1 MNSLLTLAIAA
12 ALTGPTMLT
21 GPAEAP
27 RAVVQLAQAAPAV
40 VPAPTPRPR
49 AQTAPQTAPA
59 NIPAAQAAPPADA
72 APQAAPGQQAT
83 DAAPPVANETL
94 PVAIGLEPLPGI
106 AGPYL
111 AARQAAVDS
120 DFAAAAQYFSDAVA
134 NDPADPFLQDSALVS
149 LVSAGEMDRAVTLA
163 DKLLADSRDSELAT
177 LVRRIDLARKGE
189 WDAVLTSLDDRPSPS
204 GGGGQLI
211 DPMMRAWA
219 QMGAGRASDA
229 FATLEKLDRDGGAGG
244 MARFQLALA
253 KASVG
258 DYDAAATALDD
269 PDTSTHLM
277 GIVARVQVLSQLE
290 RNADAL
296 AVLDKL
302 DGIEDEPVLADLK
315 ARLTAGEQ
323 IPFTVVKT
331 PQDGIAQVLVTFG
344 GALTGGEDTEPLALI
359 YARLAQ
365 YLAPDLADARLLTAQ
380 LLQSVG
386 QFDMAE
392 REFEALRLS
401 DQMRPVAEL
410 ARIDALSR
418 AERPADA
425 EAAARA
431 LTEAHPELAAAWIA
445 LGDLLRQ
452 QDKFA
457 DAVPAYDRALALL
470 QTNDD
475 PQASWFPL
483 YARGIALERSGQF
496 DRADAD
502 FQAALALQPD
512 QAPILN
518 YLGYSWVDR
527 NVRLDEGLALIK
539 KAVELRPDDGYILDS
554 LAWAYYRLG
563 RYQEAVA
570 PMEKSVSAM
579 SNDSLVNDHMGD
591 IYWMVGRKREAE
603 IQWHRAQSLYK
614 PEDTDTDLNRIRA
627 KLAVGLDAVLA
638 AEKAHG
644 GKLPEGFGQP
654 EPAPQTGADAAG
666 EDAEDNAPVP
676 PQP

>member
-1 MNSLLTLAIAA
+1 MNSLLTLALAA
-12 ALTGPTMLT
+12 ALT
-21 GPAEAP
+21 AP
-27 RAVVQLAQAAPAV
+27 STTATANSGADALQLAQVSPAP
-40 VPAPTPRPR
+40 VPAPAPRKKPVT
-49 AQTAPQTAPA
+49 AQDSTQ
-59 NIPAAQAAPPADA
+59 PAAETAQVPPAATGDT
-72 APQAAPGQQAT
+72 PPGQQAT
-83 DAAPPVANETL
+83 DAVAPATQSL
-94 PVAIGLEPLPGI
+94 PVAIGVEPTPGI

-111 AARQAAVDS
+111 AARQAAGDS
-120 DFAAAAQYFSDAVA
+120 DFAAAAQYFAQAVA
-134 NDPADPFLQDSALVS
+134 NDPADPFLRDSALVS
-149 LVSAGEMDRAVTLA
+149 MVSAGQMPEAVALA
-163 DKLLADSRDSELAT
+163 DRMQAGENDSELAAM
-177 LVRRIDLARKGE
+177 VRRVDLARRGE
-189 WDAVLTSLDDRPSPS
+189 WDGLLKALDDRPSAAT
-204 GGGGQLI
+204 GGGQLI
-211 DPMMRAWA
+211 DDMIRAWA

-229 FATLEKLDRDGGAGG
+229 FATLEKLAQDGGAAG

-258 DYDAAATALDD
+258 DYEGAAKVLED
-269 PDTSTHLM
+269 PDVSTHML
-277 GIVARVQVLSQLE
+277 GIIARVQVLSQLE

-296 AVLDKL
+296 ATLDEL
-302 DGIEDEPVLADLK
+302 DGVADEPLLSGLK
-315 ARLTAGEQ
+315 TRLEAGEQ
-323 IPFTVVKT
+323 IPFDVVKT

-365 YLAPDLADARLLTAQ
+365 YLAPQMAEARLLTAQ

-386 QFDMAE
+386 QFDLAE
-392 REFEALRLS
+392 AEFTALRENG
-401 DQMRPVAEL
+401 QMRPVAEL

-418 AERPADA
+418 AERRPDA

-431 LTEAHPELAAAWIA
+431 LTEAHPELASAWVA

-457 DAVPAYDRALALL
+457 EAVPAYDRALEIL
-470 QTNDD
+470 QRNDD
-475 PQASWFPL
+475 PQASWFAL

-502 FQAALALQPD
+502 FQAALKLQPD

-563 RYQEAVA
+563 RYAEAVE
-570 PMEKSVSAM
+570 PMEKAVSAM
-579 SNDSLVNDHMGD
+579 SDDSLVNDHMGD
-591 IYWMVGRKREAE
+591 IYWMVGRQREAE
-603 IQWHRAQSLYK
+603 IQWQRALSLWK
-614 PEDTDTDLNRIRA
+614 PADTDTDLNRVRA
-627 KLAVGLDAVLA
+627 KLAVGLDEVLEVETA
-638 AEKAHG
+638 NG

-654 EPAPQTGADAAG
+654 EPEPDASPEADT
-666 EDAEDNAPVP
+666 P
-676 PQP
+676 PKP